1 MVPTWMPHIGM
12 KFNSTSEAWNF
23 WTFYGGRIGCD
34 VRVNYENKSK
44 VDGVITSARYVCS
57 NEGYR
62 ARDKRDHNTK
72 RPRAET
78 RTGCTV
84 RMGITIDRE
93 VGNYEVHDLDL
104 EHNHVL
110 QLPATCH
117 LMPSQRKISSLQAFE
132 IETADDSGIVP
143 KAAHE
148 LASRQVGGSTNLG
161 YTRRDHKNYL
171 RTKRQREMMYGEAG
185 TMLKYFQDKKSEN
198 PAFQSDVQLDC
209 EEKIAN
215 IFWADARM
223 IIDYAH
229 FGDVVTFDTTFGTN
243 KEYRPFG
250 VFVGFNHF
258 RETVIFGAALLY
270 DETFESFKWLF
281 KTFLSVH
288 SNKHPR
294 TIFTD
299 QDAAMGKAV
308 DAVFT
313 EAWHGLC
320 NFHIMQNAVKHLP
333 QKKKDEDGPN
343 VLAEFSA
350 CMYKY
355 EDEQAF
361 EEAFT
366 AIRSKMDT
374 QTWLDSI
381 YKVKEKWARCFMRNA
396 YTLGMR
402 STQLSESLNSDLKNH
417 LKSDLDI
424 LRFFKHLERVVQG
437 KRDNELNEEYE
448 SRKKLPRVRIRTP
461 AIIQASKVYTPRIFE
476 DFQNEYERSISAYI
490 KPSEEQNVYN
500 VAIASLDPESTY
512 EEESKVLV
520 DHEKQHVLCSCGQ
533 FERVGILCSHAL
545 KALDVMNIKYLPSH
559 YILKRWTREARSGT
573 IQDSHGNIV
582 LEDPRMEDR
591 LRLKFFIHKFH
602 GIASKAL
609 VSKECSKL
617 VDDALE
623 SLSKQVEEKA
633 SSTTCRVEATCEEPD
648 AREPD
653 GSLKTACLKKK
664 EIQKKNSR
672 RNKSWIENQ
681 RPNKKKKKTT
691 EFVPEKQSCSVNILH
706 LSKHS
711 TYLLMII

>member
-1 MVPTWMPHIGM
+1 
-12 KFNSTSEAWNF
+12 
-23 WTFYGGRIGCD
+23 
-34 VRVNYENKSK
+34 
-44 VDGVITSARYVCS
+44 
-57 NEGYR
+57 
-62 ARDKRDHNTK
+62 
-72 RPRAET
+72 
-78 RTGCTV
+78 
-84 RMGITIDRE
+84 
-93 VGNYEVHDLDL
+93 
-104 EHNHVL
+104 
-110 QLPATCH
+110 
-117 LMPSQRKISSLQAFE
+117 
-132 IETADDSGIVP
+132 
-143 KAAHE
+143 
-148 LASRQVGGSTNLG
+148 
-161 YTRRDHKNYL
+161 
-171 RTKRQREMMYGEAG
+171 
-185 TMLKYFQDKKSEN
+185 
-198 PAFQSDVQLDC
+198 
-209 EEKIAN
+209 
-215 IFWADARM
+215 
-223 IIDYAH
+223 
-229 FGDVVTFDTTFGTN
+229 
-243 KEYRPFG
+243 
-250 VFVGFNHF
+250 
-258 RETVIFGAALLY
+258 
-270 DETFESFKWLF
+270 
-281 KTFLSVH
+281 
-288 SNKHPR
+288 
-294 TIFTD
+294 
-299 QDAAMGKAV
+299 
-308 DAVFT
+308 
-313 EAWHGLC
+313 
-320 NFHIMQNAVKHLP
+320 
-333 QKKKDEDGPN
+333 
-343 VLAEFSA
+343 
-350 CMYKY
+350 
-355 EDEQAF
+355 
-361 EEAFT
+361 
-366 AIRSKMDT
+366 
-374 QTWLDSI
+374 LDSI

-602 GIASKAL
+602 GIDTKAL
-609 VSKECSKL
+609 VSEECSKL